1 MMNINFDQHF
11 LNHLTSWKNKTDD
24 ECINL
29 ATKKDNTLDAEQ
41 AMSNLIERD
50 LCDDIYNEILIEFQ
64 KIRENK

>member
-64 KIRENK
+64 KLRENK

>member
-11 LNHLTSWKNKTDD
+11 INHLTSWKNKTDD

>member
-1 MMNINFDQHF
+1 MNINFDQHF
-11 LNHLTSWKNKTDD
+11 INHLTSWKNKTDD